1 MRKYRCY
8 ESGSFDGFTEDNFF
22 RECCPVPTPC
32 PICPPGPQGPVGPRG
47 PQGVQGPVGPTGP
60 QGPTGAQGPIGQT
73 GPAGEPGATGAAG
86 PAGPVGAQGPVGPQG
101 PQGPVGATGP
111 QGPIGPEGPA
121 GTVLA
126 FADFYALL
134 PPDNAE
140 PIIPGGAVE
149 FPQNGATSANNIG
162 RLSDTQFTLLDPGIY
177 LVQFQIPVTGDSQA
191 VLALNGVELPYTVV
205 SGTDMLSG
213 VSLVQTTLA
222 TDVLSVVNPATATT
236 NLVVDSNATTP
247 NTAHL
252 VITQLQ

>member
-8 ESGSFDGFTEDNFF
+8 ESGSLDGFTEDNFF
-22 RECCPVPTPC
+22 RECCPVPAPC

-47 PQGVQGPVGPTGP
+47 PQGIQGPVGPVGPQGPTGP
-60 QGPTGAQGPIGQT
+60 QGPIGQT
-73 GPAGEPGATGAAG
+73 GATGETG
-86 PAGPVGAQGPVGPQG
+86 GV
-101 PQGPVGATGP
+101 GP

-134 PPDNAE
+134 PPDNPE
-140 PIIPGGAVE
+140 PITPGNAVA
-149 FPQNGATSANNIG
+149 FPQNGVTSANNIG

-191 VLALNGVELPYTVV
+191 VLALNGTELPYTVV
-205 SGTDMLSG
+205 SGDDLISG
-213 VSLVQTTLA
+213 VALVQTTLA
-222 TDVLSVVNPATATT
+222 TDVLTVVNPATATA
-236 NLVVDSNATTP
+236 NLVTDSNATTP